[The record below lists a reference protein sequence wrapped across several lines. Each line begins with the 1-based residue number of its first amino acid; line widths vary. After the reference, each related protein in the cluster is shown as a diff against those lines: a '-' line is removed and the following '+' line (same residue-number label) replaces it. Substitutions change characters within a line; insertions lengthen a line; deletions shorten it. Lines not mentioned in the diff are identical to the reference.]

1 MISTKTIFRPFASLK
16 LTIVCLVCAMVLVF
30 VGTLDQV
37 HIGIYEAQNRY
48 FKSFALFMPIPGTR
62 FAVPWFPGG
71 YVVGGV
77 LLLNLI
83 AAHMARF
90 KFSWKKLG
98 IIVLHAGLILMLVGQ
113 LITSIF
119 QVESQMR
126 LDEGERKS
134 FSESPYFDE
143 LAITDKSHPDR
154 DRVISIPDSDL
165 RKGRTIQVPGTDFKV
180 VVNDFYPNSVLVNPG
195 RLPSPAYPHLK
206 LGPMAVAV
214 QVPKTY
220 KQDER
225 NVATAAVTLLDKG
238 QPVGSWSV
246 STGFPQPVNFQI
258 GGKPFQ
264 IVLQPQRYYR
274 PFSLQLLK
282 FHHDRYAGTDVAK
295 NFSSQVRL
303 VDPARREDREL
314 SIYMNHPL
322 RYAGLTFYQAGYD
335 NNDHTTILQV
345 VQNPG
350 RLVPYIS
357 CGLLVA
363 GLLLQF
369 GMHLFR
375 FARKMRGAS
384 AS

>member
-1 MISTKTIFRPFASLK
+1 MIRVKTIFRPLASLK
-16 LTIVCLVCAMVLVF
+16 LTIVCLACAMVLVF

-48 FKSFALFMPIPGTR
+48 FKSFALFTPIPGTG

-83 AAHMARF
+83 AAHVARF

-113 LITSIF
+113 LVTSIF

-126 LDEGERKS
+126 LDEGELKN

-143 LAITDKSHPDR
+143 LAITDKSQPDR

-165 RKGRTIQVPGTDFKV
+165 RKGRIIQVPGTDFKV
-180 VVNDFYPNSVLVNPG
+180 VVNDFYPNSALVNPG

-214 QVPKTY
+214 QIPKTY

-225 NVATAAVTLLDKG
+225 NVATAAVTLLDKD

-246 STGFPQPVNFQI
+246 SSGFPQPVNFQVE
-258 GGKPFQ
+258 GKPFQ
-264 IVLQPQRYYR
+264 ISLQPQRYYR

-282 FHHDRYAGTDVAK
+282 FHHDRYAGTDIAK

-303 VDPARREDREL
+303 VDPTRREDREL

-335 NNDHTTILQV
+335 NNDRTTILQV

-357 CGLLVA
+357 CGLLVV

-375 FARKMRGAS
+375 FARKMQATAS
-384 AS
+384 

>member
-1 MISTKTIFRPFASLK
+1 MINLKAIFRSLASLK
-16 LTIVCLVCAMVLVF
+16 LTIICLACAMVLIF

-71 YVVGGV
+71 YTVGGL

-83 AAHMARF
+83 AAHVARF

-98 IIVLHAGLILMLVGQ
+98 ITVLHAGLILMLVGQ

-126 LDEGERKS
+126 LDEGERRN
-134 FSESPYFDE
+134 FSESPYLDE
-143 LAITDKSHPDR
+143 LAITDKSQPDR
-154 DRVISIPDSDL
+154 DRVISIPDSEL
-165 RKGRTIQVPGTDFKV
+165 RKGRTLQVPGTDFTV
-180 VVNDFYPNSVLVNPG
+180 VVNDFYPNSVLVSAG

-225 NVATAAVTLLDKG
+225 NIATAAVTLVNKD

-246 STGFPQPVNFQI
+246 STGFPQPVNFQVE
-258 GGKPFQ
+258 GKPFQ
-264 IVLQPQRYYR
+264 IVLQPERYYR
-274 PFSLQLLK
+274 PFSLELLK
-282 FHHDRYAGTDVAK
+282 FHHDRYAGTDIAK

-303 VDPARREDREL
+303 VDPARREDRNL

-384 AS
+384 